1 MRIPIIDIGNSKGIR
16 IPQAILKQ
24 AAFGE
29 KVDIEVTNGRI
40 TLKKAIDANFVPD
53 FNKLVDLD
61 DASIQGILRKI
72 SGVDLLTALVGADK
86 SVKESVYRN
95 LSPRVKKYLIP
106 TVERLEK
113 GDTRDLIIERSRNI
127 ICEAML
133 EISRE

>member
-1 MRIPIIDIGNSKGIR
+1 MRIQIIDIGNSKGIR

-24 AAFGE
+24 AAFGKE
-29 KVDIEVTNGRI
+29 VDIEVTNGRI

-72 SGVDLLTALVGADK
+72 SGVDLLTALVGAGKD
-86 SVKESVYRN
+86 VKESVYRN
-95 LSPRVKKYLIP
+95 LSPRVKQYLIP

-113 GDTRDLIIERSRNI
+113 GNTRDLIIERSRNI

-133 EISRE
+133 KLSRE